1 MYKLEKIELREKSG
15 FDLID
20 MIKECIEQLMNL
32 NNSETASFNLK
43 SSKNKYE
50 EPENKIIQ
58 SNPDFLKNNQ
68 QQFFE

>member
-50 EPENKIIQ
+50 EPANKIIQ
-58 SNPDFLKNNQ
+58 SNPDFLKNN
-68 QQFFE
+68 

>member
-1 MYKLEKIELREKSG
+1 LYKLEKIELREKSG